1 MLKYLQTK
9 MLLVGNILI
18 KVQMKFG
25 DFWSCASIFLISLQS
40 YKRNRKGNKNQK
52 KTYLAR
58 PTSRPTWRP
67 STVLARAS
75 QLLRPRQAG
84 RVVTPTSASSP
95 RRHLLAASPPDALD
109 VLHVVPPTQWTRPL
123 LPCFSPSLSHRHGR
137 RCRAH
142 AAVNPR
148 PSSPPCCSTVS
159 CSSAT
164 SSSSAPPSHASP
176 EACER
181 PHRARLQPSAA
192 QIAIAAP
199 LAPARPRPHRQLHRN
214 RGEPS

>member
-52 KTYLAR
+52 KTYLAK

-95 RRHLLAASPPDALD
+95 RRHLLAD
-109 VLHVVPPTQWTRPL
+109 VLHVMPPTQWTRPL
-123 LPCFSPSLSHRHGR
+123 LPCLSPSLPI
-137 RCRAH
+137 AM
-142 AAVNPR
+142 AAASV
-148 PSSPPCCSTVS
+148 
-159 CSSAT
+159 A
-164 SSSSAPPSHASP
+164 APPS
-176 EACER
+176 
-181 PHRARLQPSAA
+181 
-192 QIAIAAP
+192 
-199 LAPARPRPHRQLHRN
+199 
-214 RGEPS
+214 